1 MSAARAPGPAAGLQS
16 LGRRLGLVGLL
27 LAPGCVGARVARLEN
42 ELLRAELVE
51 LRASAALAG
60 TAALPPVS
68 TELLV
73 RYVERAGLPS
83 PERSPSGVMVV
94 PCEGVNARFRLSLQ
108 HFEREQV
115 LYLAV
120 VDYMDLEVASSSGAM
135 VLLLTQLAAINYEL
149 VLGKFQLNPRTGA
162 ITLSVELKT
171 DDGLGFRSFDAAV
184 HQLLETA
191 DERYPDLM
199 RAARG
204 QGI

>member
-1 MSAARAPGPAAGLQS
+1 MGLI
-16 LGRRLGLVGLL
+16 GLL

-42 ELLRAELVE
+42 ELLRAELAE
-51 LRASAALAG
+51 LRATGPGVGSAP
-60 TAALPPVS
+60 LPAVS
-68 TELLV
+68 PELLV

-199 RAARG
+199 RAGRG